1 MGLLLTGDSG
11 TGKSDAVLGLLDR
24 GHRLIAD
31 DAVELRRC
39 GTHLHGRCPPAL
51 LGQIAV
57 RGLGVLDARLLY
69 GPDCMRASQRIDL
82 EVALEPCPPPADAL
96 MIERDIRSIMGV
108 AIPRL
113 RLPYLGGRD
122 LPLLLQ
128 TAVRAGMA
136 TTNG

>member
-11 TGKSDAVLGLLDR
+11 AGKSDAALGLLDR
-24 GHRLIAD
+24 GHRLVAD

-39 GTHLHGRCPPAL
+39 GTRLHGSCPPAL
-51 LGQIAV
+51 LGQLAI
-57 RGLGVLDARLLY
+57 RGLGVLDVRLLY

-82 EVALEPCPPPADAL
+82 EVALEPRPPSADAL
-96 MIERDIRSIMGV
+96 MIERDIRSIMGA

-113 RLPYLGGRD
+113 RLPYISGRD

-128 TAVRAGMA
+128 TAARAGMA
-136 TTNG
+136 DTGG